1 MPNSCKA
8 VDFGSSDISC
18 VYDTACFLAMLL
30 DTVVLDC
37 DSLFYQNLCALRN
50 ATFEYLPETIVITFP
65 KDT

>member
-1 MPNSCKA
+1 MPDSCKA

-30 DTVVLDC
+30 DTVVLGC
-37 DSLFYQNLCALRN
+37 DSLFYQNLRALCN
-50 ATFEYLPETIVITFP
+50 AAFEYLPETIVISFP

>member
-1 MPNSCKA
+1 MPDSCKA

-18 VYDTACFLAMLL
+18 VYDAACCLAMLL

-37 DSLFYQNLCALRN
+37 DSLFYQNLCALCN
-50 ATFEYLPETIVITFP
+50 AAFEYPPETIVITFP